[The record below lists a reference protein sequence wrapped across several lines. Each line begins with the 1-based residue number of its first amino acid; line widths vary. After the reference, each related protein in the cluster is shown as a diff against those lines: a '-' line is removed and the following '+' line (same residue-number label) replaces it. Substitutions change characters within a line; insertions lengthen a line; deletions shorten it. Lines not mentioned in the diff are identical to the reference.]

1 MCWQRELVSRC
12 PGSAQ
17 ETEGAVPPAG
27 QTLSCLRVQTRTPSG
42 LPFRW
47 QESFTT
53 TPAPRISVS
62 PRALPLLR
70 VSSVQQSLSRVRLFV
85 TPRTAA
91 HQASLSITNSRNLIK
106 LMSIESVMPSN
117 HLVFCRP
124 LLLPPLIFPSIR
136 VFSNESAL
144 RGQSIEASSPS
155 ASVLPMNTPD

>member
-1 MCWQRELVSRC
+1 M
-12 PGSAQ
+12 
-17 ETEGAVPPAG
+17 EGAVPPAG

-42 LPFRW
+42 LPFGR

-62 PRALPLLR
+62 PRAPPLLR
-70 VSSVQQSLSRVRLFV
+70 VSSVQQSIIRVRLFV

-91 HQASLSITNSRNLIK
+91 HQASLSITNSQNLIK

-155 ASVLPMNTPD
+155 TSVLPMDIQD